1 MPPGSLKIVERINDC
16 LADNNLH
23 LWIHVPPSEFLCHLI
38 PLDHEVVIG
47 FKQKLVSVGSADRLR
62 IVAPQIPSSFDLAD
76 SVLSC
81 YGLCQLVEEN
91 VLMQSQ
97 SVVETD
103 IVVNQP
109 LPPENLPMNEDYVP

>member
-16 LADNNLH
+16 LADNDLY
-23 LWIHVPPSEFLCHLI
+23 LWIHVSPSEFLCHLI
-38 PLDHEVVIG
+38 PLDHQMVIG

-62 IVAPQIPSSFDLAD
+62 IVAPQIPSGFDLAD

-81 YGLCQLVEEN
+81 NGLCQLVEEN

-109 LPPENLPMNEDYVP
+109 LPPENLPVNEDYIP